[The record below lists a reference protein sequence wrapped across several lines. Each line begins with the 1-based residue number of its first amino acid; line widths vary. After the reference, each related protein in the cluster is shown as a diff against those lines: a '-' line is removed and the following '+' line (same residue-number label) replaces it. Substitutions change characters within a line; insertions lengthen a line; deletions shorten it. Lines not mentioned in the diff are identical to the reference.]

1 MFFETLL
8 KTYHYQK
15 VLLIRSPQLNSLL
28 TLLYL
33 HWKIYKDHPRITSI
47 KNKMTSMNNPKFS
60 FSVILVNKLDRKKAT
75 QATDIPVKIIKE
87 NKYVISFLCFS

>member
-1 MFFETLL
+1 
-8 KTYHYQK
+8 
-15 VLLIRSPQLNSLL
+15 
-28 TLLYL
+28 
-33 HWKIYKDHPRITSI
+33 
-47 KNKMTSMNNPKFS
+47 MNNPKFS